1 MITILKV
8 ILWGEEIGRLVWDAR
23 RRLSYFNYN
32 PLFIRKGL
40 DIAPLAAPLKVYA
53 NRPMWGEEGKI

>member
-23 RRLSYFNYN
+23 RRLSYFNNAAAY
-32 PLFIRKGL
+32 PCSVAVVTQLFDNCSI
-40 DIAPLAAPLKVYA
+40 IV
-53 NRPMWGEEGKI
+53 